1 MILPSKKYAVI
12 YADPPWGFATYS
24 EKGENRSAKRHYD
37 TMSNDDILNL
47 PVGDMAADNCV
58 LLLWATMPQLPL
70 AFRAIERWGF
80 KHKTT
85 AFTWIKLNKK
95 SLPEIPCD
103 REYWTTFTGEM
114 FTLFMGLGY
123 YTRANPELC
132 ILATKGKPKR
142 VGRDVRQVVMS
153 PVREH
158 SRKPDEMYEMIER
171 LVEGPYVELF
181 ARHTRP
187 GWDAVGNEAGL
198 FDDFSD
204 ILV

>member
-1 MILPSKKYAVI
+1 MILPDKKYAVI
-12 YADPPWGFATYS
+12 YADPPWDFATYS

-37 TMSNDDILNL
+37 VMSNDDILNL
-47 PVGDMAADNCV
+47 PIGDMAADNCV

-80 KHKTT
+80 TYKTV
-85 AFTWIKLNKK
+85 AFTWVKMNRKAVDT
-95 SLPEIPCD
+95 P
-103 REYWTTFTGEM
+103 
-114 FTLFMGLGY
+114 FMGLGFW
-123 YTRANPELC
+123 TRSNAELC
-132 ILATKGKPKR
+132 LLATKGKPKR
-142 VGRDVRQVVMS
+142 VGSDVRQVVMS

-181 ARHTRP
+181 ARHTRH